1 MNDLNK
7 LENLLKAGDDLL
19 KRFLKGKTENNEE
32 IDENEEKDKDYD
44 VEIEREDLPDN
55 SDEDESE
62 EKYLMKDDT
71 EEDEEPMYEIED
83 EDEESDID
91 EEKFLKYLKKYATKN
106 KEKLEKLLKETGVI
120 QKSFNKEYSKFKN
133 FADDNVDGVIF
144 DGSEI
149 LKSFKNYVDYSSK
162 ILAKMYKDIQELKEI
177 NSYQA
182 AITHKSSKIITK
194 SLKNALSNPNGFY
207 KGYDVSVNLKKFKD
221 ITPEKARDALIKAA
235 VLYKDDRASYELTKL
250 ESVNYNLSLMGEDSL
265 NYIKSIM
272 EVQKWAL
279 KIYKKQV

>member
-19 KRFLKGKTENNEE
+19 KRFLKGETKNNEE
-32 IDENEEKDKDYD
+32 IDENEERDKNYD
-44 VEIEREDLPDN
+44 VEIDREDLPDYSN
-55 SDEDESE
+55 KDESE
-62 EKYLMKDDT
+62 EKYLMEDDT

-83 EDEESDID
+83 EDEEIDID

-133 FADDNVDGVIF
+133 FSDDNIDGVIF

-149 LKSFKNYVDYSSK
+149 LKSFKNYIDYSSK
-162 ILAKMYKDIQELKEI
+162 VLAKMYKDIQELKEI

-221 ITPEKARDALIKAA
+221 ITPERARDALIKAA

>member
-32 IDENEEKDKDYD
+32 IDDNEEREKNYD
-44 VEIEREDLPDN
+44 VEIEREDLKDN
-55 SDEDESE
+55 SNEEEGE
-62 EKYLMKDDT
+62 EKYLMEDDT
-71 EEDEEPMYEIED
+71 EEDAEDDEEPVYED
-83 EDEESDID
+83 EDEAEEEEENDID

-133 FADDNVDGVIF
+133 FSDENVDGVIF
-144 DGSEI
+144 DGSAI

-162 ILAKMYKDIQELKEI
+162 VLAKMYKDIQELKEI

-207 KGYDVSVNLKKFKD
+207 KGYDVSVNLKKYKD
-221 ITPEKARDALIKAA
+221 ITPEKAREALIKAA
-235 VLYKDDRASYELTKL
+235 VLHKDDRASYELTKL

-272 EVQKWAL
+272 EVQK
-279 KIYKKQV
+279 

>member
-19 KRFLKGKTENNEE
+19 KRFLKGETKNNEE
-32 IDENEEKDKDYD
+32 IDENEERDKNYD
-44 VEIEREDLPDN
+44 VEIDREDLPDYSN
-55 SDEDESE
+55 EDESE
-62 EKYLMKDDT
+62 EKYLMEDDT
-71 EEDEEPMYEIED
+71 KEDEEPMYEIED
-83 EDEESDID
+83 EDEEIDID

-133 FADDNVDGVIF
+133 YADDNIDGVIF

-272 EVQKWAL
+272 EVQK
-279 KIYKKQV
+279 

>member
-1 MNDLNK
+1 
-7 LENLLKAGDDLL
+7 
-19 KRFLKGKTENNEE
+19 
-32 IDENEEKDKDYD
+32 
-44 VEIEREDLPDN
+44 
-55 SDEDESE
+55 
-62 EKYLMKDDT
+62 
-71 EEDEEPMYEIED
+71 MYEIED

-162 ILAKMYKDIQELKEI
+162 VLAKMYKDIQELKEI

-272 EVQKWAL
+272 EVQK
-279 KIYKKQV
+279 

>member
-62 EKYLMKDDT
+62 EKYLMEGDT

-272 EVQKWAL
+272 EVQK
-279 KIYKKQV
+279 

>member
-133 FADDNVDGVIF
+133 FADDNIDGVIF

-162 ILAKMYKDIQELKEI
+162 VLAKMYKDIQELKEI

-272 EVQKWAL
+272 EVQK
-279 KIYKKQV
+279 